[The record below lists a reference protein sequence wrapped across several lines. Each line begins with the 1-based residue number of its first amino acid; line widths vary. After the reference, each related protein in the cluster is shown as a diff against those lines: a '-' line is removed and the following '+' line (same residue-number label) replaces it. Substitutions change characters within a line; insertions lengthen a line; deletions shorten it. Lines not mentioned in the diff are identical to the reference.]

1 MKRKNPGESTSVP
14 SFLIFLIFT
23 LVLCTFC
30 TLLTIHDNRAAAG
43 KPTDA
48 EPITNKPSVDHSYS
62 APLRTVVIDP
72 GHGGEDGGASSASG
86 LVEKDINLSVALILR
101 DYLTAAGVPTVLTR
115 DEDILLYDKTSE
127 HEGRKK
133 ILDLSSRLY
142 TAKDTEN
149 AIFVSIH
156 MNSFVQP
163 QYKGLQVWYS
173 KNDPISADIAKS
185 IQDTAA
191 KLFPENKRKIKAAGD
206 NIYLLHRLDSPA
218 VLVEGGFLSN
228 PEDAALLGTHE
239 HQKALAFMIFSSI
252 MEYIQ

>member
-1 MKRKNPGESTSVP
+1 MKRKKPSENASIP

-23 LVLCTFC
+23 LVLCIFC

-43 KPTDA
+43 KPTNT
-48 EPITNKPSVDHSYS
+48 EPITNKPSVDPSS
-62 APLRTVVIDP
+62 PTPMRTEVIDP

-86 LVEKDINLSVALILR
+86 LVEKDINLAVALILR
-101 DYLTAAGVPTVLTR
+101 DYLTAAGIPTVLTR
-115 DEDILLYDKTSE
+115 DEDTLLYDKAAD

-133 ILDLSSRLY
+133 MLDLSSRLC
-142 TAKDTEN
+142 TANDTEN

-156 MNSFVQP
+156 MNSFAQP

-173 KNDPISADIAKS
+173 KNDPLSADIAKR

-191 KLFPENKRKIKAAGD
+191 KFFPENSRKIKAAGD
-206 NIYLLHRLDSPA
+206 NIYLLHRLDCPA

-228 PEDAALLGTHE
+228 PEEAALLGTPE
-239 HQKALAFMIFSSI
+239 HQKTLAYVIFSSI